1 MIATG
6 SKAVCISTYNCIA
19 YSFAKEMTKRF
30 KDLGINVPIVMG
42 GRLNE
47 PMDGS
52 ELPVDVSDK
61 LAEMGINVDND
72 IDKTVGYLTGALD
85 IA

>member
-1 MIATG
+1 MG
-6 SKAVCISTYNCIA
+6 
-19 YSFAKEMTKRF
+19 F
-30 KDLGINVPIVMG
+30 NVPIVMG

-61 LAEMGINVDND
+61 LADMGINVDND
-72 IDKTVGYLTGALD
+72 IGKTEGYLTGALD

>member
-1 MIATG
+1 MPAGYLIHLLLRTSINLCLVYYIPTCFAT
-6 SKAVCISTYNCIA
+6 VFV
-19 YSFAKEMTKRF
+19 SFNNYF
-30 KDLGINVPIVMG
+30 Y
-42 GRLNE
+42 
-47 PMDGS
+47 
-52 ELPVDVSDK
+52 VDSDK

>member
-1 MIATG
+1 MIETG

-30 KDLGINVPIVMG
+30 KDLGINVPIVM
-42 GRLNE
+42 
-47 PMDGS
+47 DGS

-72 IDKTVGYLTGALD
+72 IDKTVGYLTGALG

>member
-1 MIATG
+1 MIETG
-6 SKAVCISTYNCIA
+6 SKAVCISTYNGIA

-30 KDLGINVPIVMG
+30 KDLPIV
-42 GRLNE
+42 
-47 PMDGS
+47 MDGS